1 MKAFSVDI
9 NPQVLTW
16 ARQEAGYDL
25 PEIAEY
31 LKADKA
37 TLEQWEADGL
47 AVKYTDLTKLAK
59 RYKRQIPV
67 FFLKNTPSKTKK
79 PKDYRNL
86 SLSSKGLHSDT
97 MLAIRRTSRYLNIYR
112 ELSNEEQIRTQYTW
126 LDTVRN
132 PNTPSAVYIREV
144 LDVPISEQKKSKNHS
159 FNFWRKCFED
169 KLGIF
174 VFQFPIPNGE
184 FDGFSY
190 IDDGKPYAITV
201 NNRITE
207 KRKIFT
213 LFHELGHIIDG
224 HAGLC
229 LTIDANHTAFNI
241 EAKCNT
247 FAAQFLM
254 PETEMSHPESF
265 DELGKLADTL
275 GVSREA
281 YLIRCKALGMVS
293 DPEFNQYIT
302 ILRQINAKLKKPKKT
317 GPLAIPRDVI
327 SRSQRGDKFFD
338 FVVSAYDSNRMS
350 PSTVRDLLDMKV
362 VGLGRPPK

>member
-9 NPQVLTW
+9 NPKILAW
-16 ARQEAGYDL
+16 ARQEAGYGL

-31 LKADKA
+31 LKADEDI
-37 TLEQWEADGL
+37 LEQWETDGL
-47 AVKYTDLTKLAK
+47 QVKYTDLTKLAK

-67 FFLKNTPSKTKK
+67 FFLENTPAKTKK

-86 SLSSKGLHSDT
+86 SLTSKGLHHET
-97 MLAIRRTSRYLNIYR
+97 MLAIRRTSRYLRIYR
-112 ELSNEEQIRTQYTW
+112 EMSNSERVNEQYGW
-126 LDTVRN
+126 LDKVRN
-132 PNTPSAVYIREV
+132 TTVPHAVYIREV
-144 LDVPISEQKKSKNHS
+144 LDVPIAEQKKSKNQT
-159 FNFWRKCFED
+159 FNFWRKRFED

-190 IDDGKPYAITV
+190 IDEGRPYAITI
-201 NNRITE
+201 NNRIME

-213 LFHELGHIIDG
+213 LFHELGHIIEG

-229 LTIDANHTAFNI
+229 LTIDANHTAHNI

-254 PETEMSHPESF
+254 PQTEMAHPITF
-265 DELGKLADTL
+265 DELGKLAGGL

-281 YLIRCKALGMVS
+281 YLIRCKSLNLVTEQ
-293 DPEFNQYIT
+293 EFNQYIT
-302 ILRQINAKLKKPKKT
+302 ILHQINANLKKDKKST
-317 GPLAIPRDVI
+317 PMAIPRDVI

-338 FVVSAYDSNRMS
+338 FVVSAYDSNQIS
-350 PSTVRDLLDMKV
+350 PAAVRDLLDMKV